1 MALKIEVDAMP
12 VREDIFLIFIS
23 DLILMLF
30 QLDLKSCSSD
40 SRSLNQGLIQGEE
53 IEEQGLTHLPSQ
65 QTK

>member
-12 VREDIFLIFIS
+12 VKEDIFLIFIS

-40 SRSLNQGLIQGEE
+40 SRSLNQGEE